1 MKKIICLFLI
11 IVLTGCIANSDL
23 KKTCTYENK
32 TTHID
37 DKTIIE
43 VIYDGD
49 DVVKEAIITKKYKAL
64 DEKGVLTLKNIKESN
79 ETYNKRYSDME
90 IMYYVSKDID
100 NEFTVKYKLDV
111 QKIDN
116 IILKEFNLRKNAI
129 KFFNKMREENIE
141 CEVN

>member
-116 IILKEFNLRKNAI
+116 VILKEFNLRKNAI

>member
-116 IILKEFNLRKNAI
+116 VILKEFNLRKNAI

-141 CEVN
+141 CEVS

>member
-11 IVLTGCIANSDL
+11 IVLTGCIANYDL

-116 IILKEFNLRKNAI
+116 DILKEFNLRKNAI
-129 KFFNKMREENIE
+129 KFFNKMRAENIE
-141 CEVN
+141 CEVS

>member
-116 IILKEFNLRKNAI
+116 DILKEFNLRKNAI
-129 KFFNKMREENIE
+129 KFFNKMRAENIE
-141 CEVN
+141 CEVS